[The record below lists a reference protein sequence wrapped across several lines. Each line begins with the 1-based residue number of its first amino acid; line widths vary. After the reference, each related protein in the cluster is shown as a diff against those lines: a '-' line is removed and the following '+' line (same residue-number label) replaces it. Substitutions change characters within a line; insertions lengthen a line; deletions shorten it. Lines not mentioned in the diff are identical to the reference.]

1 MTKNQKDNNDKIS
14 DEMMISDEIYMTSG
28 VHIGT
33 RQKTADMKDYIY
45 KVRNDG
51 LYIIDI
57 NKTDKKINIASKF
70 ISKFDP
76 KNLSSLY
83 LFILFRILV
92 DQFGFFVS
100 KFISKFDPENILVVS
115 VRQYG
120 QKPIRKLSE
129 YTGIKVLDGRFRPG
143 TLTNPS
149 AKGFIE
155 PELLIV
161 TDPLADSQ
169 ALNEA
174 RNIGIPVVGLCDTNN
189 ELKYLDIVIPTN
201 NKGRR
206 ALALVY
212 WLLARAILKE
222 KGKIKSYEN
231 FKPTVEDFE
240 AEI

>member
-1 MTKNQKDNNDKIS
+1 MTKDQQEEDVKKDE
-14 DEMMISDEIYMTSG
+14 EMMASEETYMTSG

-33 RQKTADMKDYIY
+33 RQKTADMKKYIY

-51 LYIIDI
+51 LYIIDV
-57 NKTDKKINIASKF
+57 NKTDKKINIAAKF
-70 ISKFDP
+70 LAKYNPD
-76 KNLSSLY
+76 N
-83 LFILFRILV
+83 V
-92 DQFGFFVS
+92 
-100 KFISKFDPENILVVS
+100 LVVS

-149 AKGFIE
+149 SKGFLE
-155 PELLIV
+155 PELIIV
-161 TDPLADSQ
+161 TDPLADIQ
-169 ALNEA
+169 ALHEA
-174 RNIGIPVVGLCDTNN
+174 KNIGIPVVGLCDTNN

-212 WLLARAILKE
+212 WLLTRAIMKE
-222 KGKIKSYEN
+222 QGKIKSYDD

-240 AEI
+240 AEL

>member
-1 MTKNQKDNNDKIS
+1 MTKDLQEDNEKNT

-57 NKTDKKINIASKF
+57 NKTDKKINIA
-70 ISKFDP
+70 
-76 KNLSSLY
+76 
-83 LFILFRILV
+83 
-92 DQFGFFVS
+92 S

-169 ALNEA
+169 ALDEA

-189 ELKYLDIVIPTN
+189 ELKYIDIVIPTN

-212 WLLARAILKE
+212 WLLSRAILKE
-222 KGKIKSYEN
+222 KGKVKSYEN

>member
-1 MTKNQKDNNDKIS
+1 MTKDTQEDIEKKS
-14 DEMMISDEIYMTSG
+14 EEMMISDEIYMTSG

-33 RQKTADMKDYIY
+33 RQKTADMMDYIY

-57 NKTDKKINIASKF
+57 NKTDIKINIASKF
-70 ISKFDP
+70 ISKFD
-76 KNLSSLY
+76 S
-83 LFILFRILV
+83 
-92 DQFGFFVS
+92 
-100 KFISKFDPENILVVS
+100 ENVLVVS

-189 ELKYLDIVIPTN
+189 ELKYIDIVIPTN

-212 WLLARAILKE
+212 WLLSRAILKE
-222 KGKIKSYEN
+222 KGKIKSFED

-240 AEI
+240 AEIWLLKAF

>member
-1 MTKNQKDNNDKIS
+1 MTEDKTPEKEPSKDEKKQDTN
-14 DEMMISDEIYMTSG
+14 MMASEEVYMTSG
-28 VHIGT
+28 AHIGT
-33 RQKTADMKDYIY
+33 RQKTKDIKQFIY

-51 LYIIDI
+51 LYIIDVK
-57 NKTDKKINIASKF
+57 KTDEKIKTAAKF

-76 KNLSSLY
+76 A
-83 LFILFRILV
+83 
-92 DQFGFFVS
+92 
-100 KFISKFDPENILVVS
+100 EILVVS

-120 QKPIRKLSE
+120 QKPIKMLSE
-129 YTGIKVLDGRFRPG
+129 HTGIQVLDGRFRPG

-149 AKGFIE
+149 AKGFLE

-161 TDPLADSQ
+161 TDPLADIQ
-169 ALNEA
+169 ALHEA
-174 RNIGIPVVGLCDTNN
+174 QNVSIPVVGLCDTNN
-189 ELKYLDIVIPTN
+189 EIKYLDIAIPTN

-212 WLLARAILKE
+212 WLLARSILLE
-222 KGKIKSYEN
+222 QGKIKKLED

>member
-1 MTKNQKDNNDKIS
+1 MTKDLQEDNKKIS
-14 DEMMISDEIYMTSG
+14 EDMMISDEVYMTSG

-33 RQKTADMKDYIY
+33 RQKTADMKEHIY

-57 NKTDKKINIASKF
+57 NKTDQKINIAAKF
-70 ISKFDP
+70 ISKF
-76 KNLSSLY
+76 N
-83 LFILFRILV
+83 
-92 DQFGFFVS
+92 
-100 KFISKFDPENILVVS
+100 PENILVVS

-169 ALNEA
+169 ALDEA

-189 ELKYLDIVIPTN
+189 ELKYIDIVIPTN

-212 WLLARAILKE
+212 WLLSRAILKE
-222 KGKIKSYEN
+222 NGKIKSYEN
-231 FKPTVEDFE
+231 FKSTVEDFE

>member
-1 MTKNQKDNNDKIS
+1 MPKDQTKEEDKKEEKMMTS
-14 DEMMISDEIYMTSG
+14 EETYMTSG
-28 VHIGT
+28 AHIGT
-33 RQKTADMKDYIY
+33 RQKTADMKKYIY

-57 NKTDKKINIASKF
+57 NKTDKKINTAAKLLA
-70 ISKFDP
+70 KY
-76 KNLSSLY
+76 N
-83 LFILFRILV
+83 
-92 DQFGFFVS
+92 
-100 KFISKFDPENILVVS
+100 PENVLVVS

-149 AKGFIE
+149 SKSFLE

-169 ALNEA
+169 ALHEA
-174 RNIGIPVVGLCDTNN
+174 KNIGIPVIGLCDTNN
-189 ELKYLDIVIPTN
+189 EIKYLDIAIPTN

-212 WLLARAILKE
+212 WLLARAIMKE
-222 KGKIKSYEN
+222 QGKIKTYDD
-231 FKPTVEDFE
+231 FKATVEDFE
-240 AEI
+240 AEL